1 MIQTK
6 TTIKKLQVALDKERK
21 EGKTIGFVPT
31 MGALHDGHL
40 NLISH
45 AHAENDIV
53 VASIFVNPIQFN
65 NKEDLEKYPRD
76 VEGDVKKLE
85 THHTDYVFAPSVDEM
100 YPDEV
105 RKQYD
110 FGAID
115 KVMEGKFRPGHFNG
129 VAVVVHRLFNIVNP
143 DNAYFG
149 EKDFQQLAII
159 KKLIEIENLSV
170 NVKGIP
176 TVREPDGLA
185 MSSRNQR
192 LTADERKK
200 APLLYNTLKK
210 ASENQEK
217 ETVEEV
223 KRYVT
228 GTLNK
233 NGFSVEYFDI
243 VDSNT
248 LQPVSKWNDSG
259 NLRGC
264 IAAYLG
270 NVRLI
275 DNIAF

>member
-6 TTIKKLQVALDKERK
+6 TTIKALQVALDNERK
-21 EGKTIGFVPT
+21 AGKTIGFVPT

-40 NLISH
+40 NIIRH
-45 AHAENDIV
+45 AHEENDIV

-76 VEGDVKKLE
+76 VEGDIIKLE

-105 RKQYD
+105 KKQYD

-149 EKDFQQLAII
+149 EKDFQQLAVI
-159 KKLIEIENLSV
+159 KRLVEIENLSV
-170 NVKGIP
+170 TVNGIS

-192 LTADERKK
+192 LSTNERKK
-200 APLLYNTLKK
+200 APLLYKTLKK

-223 KRYVT
+223 KRYVID
-228 GTLNK
+228 TLNK

-243 VDSNT
+243 VDSKT
-248 LQPVSKWNDSG
+248 LQPVSKWNDSD